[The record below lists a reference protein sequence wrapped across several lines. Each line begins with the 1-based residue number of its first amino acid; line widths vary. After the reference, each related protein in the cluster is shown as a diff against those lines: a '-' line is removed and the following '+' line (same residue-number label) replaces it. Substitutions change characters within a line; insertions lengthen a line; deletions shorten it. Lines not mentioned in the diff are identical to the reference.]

1 MGRFN
6 FFYFLLYVTWSS
18 VYTLANLYMDEVIGL
33 NLGQI
38 GLIAAVLP
46 LISLFFQPLWG
57 AFSDFSGKRKTVL
70 QGLLVMNA
78 IIACIVTVVTKDLLF
93 VGLYFIYQVFLC
105 GQGPLIDS
113 MAIQAVSEDSKRSYG
128 AIRVWGS
135 IGYALGAFF
144 VALIANQFGL
154 KWIFYLAAIG
164 YFLSLLV
171 TFKLQNR
178 QVKVQNSVFKSDLK
192 LLMKQKNYLFI
203 LLYSFFLVGSFFGS
217 DQYLGLYIR
226 STGVEVSKLGLLTF
240 LSVCVEI
247 PFIFYSKRLVSNF
260 GAVKLLIFMNLLA
273 ILRMAILGIGGT
285 LWVFAVAGVLRG
297 AIVGIFIPLFVELIV
312 EITPKAVVTSAV
324 AIYSATS
331 SGIAN
336 FIFTL
341 IGGQVADR
349 FGFEGLFF
357 SYGFVMLVPLLLA
370 IRISK
375 MKRDT

>member
-1 MGRFN
+1 M
-6 FFYFLLYVTWSS
+6 
-18 VYTLANLYMDEVIGL
+18 YTLANLYMDEVIGL

-93 VGLYFIYQVFLC
+93 VGLYFVYQVFLC

-164 YFLSLLV
+164 YFLSLSV

-247 PFIFYSKRLVSNF
+247 PFIFYSKMLISNF

-357 SYGFVMLVPLLLA
+357 SYGIVMLVPLLLA